1 MKLTRYKQCCWSSG
15 FSSTKTET
23 GETDRAVLQMNCNL
37 TALIVL
43 FCQNI
48 FSVII
53 LKKSVIDKQ
62 NFRLTPCG
70 VSFLAG
76 HWYLDISAAFCI
88 ANELV
93 YIPLRLHVIYEHT
106 SMNKCH
112 FMAIL
117 GFSRATSEIRS
128 MATDCWTTQIWIKL
142 NCCVPM
148 QHGIRKKWMI
158 CRWSACIVIAPPVGM
173 QRTDAVSKQQ

>member
-1 MKLTRYKQCCWSSG
+1 MASVVQRLRQVRLTGQCCKWIV
-15 FSSTKTET
+15 T
-23 GETDRAVLQMNCNL
+23 LQPS
-37 TALIVL
+37 L
-43 FCQNI
+43 FYSVKII
-48 FSVII
+48 FLSLF
-53 LKKSVIDKQ
+53 LKKSVIDKKDI
-62 NFRLTPCG
+62 RLTPCG

-88 ANELV
+88 ANKLV